1 MHPALQGLI
10 TLFIIFAMKSTAN
23 SMLHTVASATSH
35 DLRLALNQH
44 AKADSAHA
52 LTINRIAVVALG
64 LLGLLMMMYAPPFML
79 SWLGILGS
87 GTLLAAMIGPVFIS
101 TFWQGNVTGALVAML
116 VGFFTSGG
124 LLLSTDVGWVEGP
137 LIGCLASSL
146 CYVVVSLL
154 TRNRS
159 RGAVTS
165 PAL

>member
-1 MHPALQGLI
+1 
-10 TLFIIFAMKSTAN
+10 
-23 SMLHTVASATSH
+23 
-35 DLRLALNQH
+35 
-44 AKADSAHA
+44 
-52 LTINRIAVVALG
+52 
-64 LLGLLMMMYAPPFML
+64 
-79 SWLGILGS
+79 
-87 GTLLAAMIGPVFIS
+87 
-101 TFWQGNVTGALVAML
+101 ML